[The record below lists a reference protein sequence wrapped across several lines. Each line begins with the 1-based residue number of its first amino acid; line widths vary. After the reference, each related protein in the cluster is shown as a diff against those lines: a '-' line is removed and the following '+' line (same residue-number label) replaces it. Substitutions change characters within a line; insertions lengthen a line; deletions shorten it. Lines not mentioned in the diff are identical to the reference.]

1 MEEAPRS
8 LRELAALNRWKEWK
22 GKKFMATSLP
32 DKLVVIA
39 KRRYLLL
46 EEENKMTHRADAA
59 LLNDR
64 LITAET
70 IAEEEPERA
79 ESIRRAAQTLYG
91 EKGWARPLLMN
102 SDTIDD
108 AKTQSPSDE
117 PETTF
122 DAVPAPE
129 NVPETTLAPEPDAT
143 IPDATI
149 PDAAPGTKTN
159 EIAPESVPAETI
171 PQESENEE

>member
-1 MEEAPRS
+1 
-8 LRELAALNRWKEWK
+8 
-22 GKKFMATSLP
+22 
-32 DKLVVIA
+32 
-39 KRRYLLL
+39 
-46 EEENKMTHRADAA
+46 MTHRADAA

-91 EKGWARPLLMN
+91 EKGWARPLLIN

-143 IPDATI
+143 IPDA
-149 PDAAPGTKTN
+149 APGTETN
-159 EIAPESVPAETI
+159 EIEPESVPEETI
-171 PQESENEE
+171 TQESESEE

>member
-1 MEEAPRS
+1 
-8 LRELAALNRWKEWK
+8 
-22 GKKFMATSLP
+22 
-32 DKLVVIA
+32 
-39 KRRYLLL
+39 
-46 EEENKMTHRADAA
+46 MTHRADAA

-91 EKGWARPLLMN
+91 EKGWARPLLIN

-108 AKTQSPSDE
+108 AKTQSPYDE

-129 NVPETTLAPEPDAT
+129 AVPETTPGESLAPPT
-143 IPDATI
+143 
-149 PDAAPGTKTN
+149 GTQEIN
-159 EIAPESVPAETI
+159 ETTPESVAEETI

>member
-91 EKGWARPLLMN
+91 EKGWARPLLIN

-129 NVPETTLAPEPDAT
+129 NVPETTPGESLAPPT
-143 IPDATI
+143 
-149 PDAAPGTKTN
+149 GTQEIN
-159 EIAPESVPAETI
+159 ETTPESVAEETI

>member
-46 EEENKMTHRADAA
+46 EEENKITHRADAA

-91 EKGWARPLLMN
+91 EKGWAQSLLN
-102 SDTIDD
+102 DPVLTDD
-108 AKTQSPSDE
+108 APPQSPSAE
-117 PETTF
+117 PATPP
-122 DAVPAPE
+122 DSKPAPE
-129 NVPETTLAPEPDAT
+129 AVPETTPGESLAPPT
-143 IPDATI
+143 
-149 PDAAPGTKTN
+149 GTQEIN
-159 EIAPESVPAETI
+159 ETTPESVAEETI